1 MTRSTLAGGGMIVCA
16 FAVLIVAEM
25 KGEGAAAG
33 GDGGKMATT
42 PAAAKERLARIS
54 EEDV

>member
-1 MTRSTLAGGGMIVCA
+1 
-16 FAVLIVAEM
+16 VLIVAEM

-33 GDGGKMATT
+33 DKGGELATR
-42 PAAAKERLARIS
+42 PAGVKDRLARIS